1 MPLSDA
7 FVSVVAPLQDDADIV
22 EAFAD
27 DVLEVLAA
35 TYTNYEL
42 ILVDDGSRDATLAS
56 VERIL
61 QKHRCVRYV
70 RLSRRFG
77 REIAVAAGLDTVI
90 GDFTVV
96 MLPASDPPALV
107 PELVRRARSSGVVCG
122 VRTDHGGE
130 PLWARLGA
138 RAFYAIAGA
147 CRIELPKHGTLFQAL
162 SRQAVNGVTRM
173 KDKYRS
179 LRLLSAAVGYGNET
193 LPYEPIARRP
203 ARRHRGFLDSL
214 SLAVGLVVSSSTQP
228 LRFVSGLGLAA
239 STLNLLYILY
249 VVAIFFLKENVAE
262 GWTTTSL
269 QLSSMFFFLFLIMT
283 VLTEYVGR
291 ILDEAKDRPLYH
303 VIEERNSNV
312 AVADAERRNVV
323 KESIVG

>member
-22 EAFAD
+22 DAYAD
-27 DVLEVLAA
+27 DVLEVLAR

-42 ILVDDGSRDATLAS
+42 VLVDDGSRDDTPAR

-61 QKHRCVRYV
+61 HEHRCVRYV

-77 REIAVAAGLDTVI
+77 LEIAVAAGLDTVI
-90 GDFTVV
+90 GDYTVV

-107 PELVRRARSSGVVCG
+107 PELVERARTSGVVSG
-122 VRTDHGGE
+122 VRTERAAE
-130 PLWARLGA
+130 PIWARLGA
-138 RAFYAIAGA
+138 SAFYVIAAASGV
-147 CRIELPKHGTLFQAL
+147 ELPKHGTLFQAL
-162 SRQAVNGVTRM
+162 SRQAVNGVTRI

-179 LRLLSAAVGYGNET
+179 LRLLSASVGYGSET
-193 LPYEPIARRP
+193 VAYQPIARRDTP
-203 ARRHRGFLDSL
+203 RHRGFLESL
-214 SLAVGLVVSSSTQP
+214 ALAVGIVVSSSTRP
-228 LRFVSGLGLAA
+228 LRLVSGLGLAA
-239 STLNLLYILY
+239 STLNLLYMLY
-249 VVAIFFLKENVAE
+249 VVAVFLLKDHVAE

-269 QLSSMFFFLFLIMT
+269 QLSSMFFLMFLIMT
-283 VLTEYVGR
+283 VLAEYVGR

-312 AVADAERRNVV
+312 VVADAERRNVV